1 MNPNNPRLIE
11 SGARY
16 FFKETLRNVN
26 KQKKINTNISIN
38 VGLFLVFVIVM
49 GLLLVYKY
57 YTKPT
62 EEEKNE
68 KEKLKKTYLL
78 NKIKELSDKKKAEYD
93 KMITNLPKFE
103 SNFDLL
109 HKKFYFV

>member
-1 MNPNNPRLIE
+1 MNSNPSLIE
-11 SGARY
+11 PGTRY
-16 FFKETLRNVN
+16 FLKETLRNVN
-26 KQKKINTNISIN
+26 KQKKINNNISVNI
-38 VGLFLVFVIVM
+38 GLLLFFVLIF

-62 EEEKNE
+62 EKEKEE
-68 KEKLKKTYLL
+68 KEKLKQNYLL
-78 NKIKELSDKKKAEYD
+78 NKIKELSDKNKAEYD